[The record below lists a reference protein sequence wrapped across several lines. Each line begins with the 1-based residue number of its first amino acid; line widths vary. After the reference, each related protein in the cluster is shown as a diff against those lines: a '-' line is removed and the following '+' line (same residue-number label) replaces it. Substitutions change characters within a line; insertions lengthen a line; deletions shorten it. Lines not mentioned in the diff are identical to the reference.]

1 MKDVVKS
8 GTGTRAQVSGLT
20 IAGKTGSAEGSDNG
34 MDVTHAWFVGYIDSD
49 QYPYAIS
56 VLVENGGS
64 GRQRGRAGWPVRCLS
79 TCATICPVKGA
90 YE

>member
-1 MKDVVKS
+1 MRV
-8 GTGTRAQVSGLT
+8 GLSGLT

-64 GRQRGRAGWPVRCLS
+64 GANVAGSVAAQVLDTLVNGS
-79 TCATICPVKGA
+79 
-90 YE
+90 